1 MERRTAEQNPEIA
14 GRGLL
19 VPRVFRDGVEPAIG
33 ELPGGELDLP
43 GRGVEF
49 PLFERGDI
57 GARFSGEA
65 YDPLPAEF
73 VVVDIAGPATSAQVL
88 LAVLPG
94 EVVAEAH
101 PVAQL
106 LGDPPGGLTFK
117 EGLDGRL
124 PYGHLEI
131 LEMTQGQGV
140 VPLQIGAF
148 REDHV
153 GPPGDVGREDVDGNQ
168 KIEVVD
174 RPDGLGP
181 VREGLDQVA
190 AVYQPRLDRVGLPG
204 YRCLP
209 DGGGGL

>member
-57 GARFSGEA
+57 GARFYGEA
-65 YDPLPAEF
+65 YDPLHAEF
-73 VVVDIAGPATSAQVL
+73 VVVDISGPATSAQVL

-101 PVAQL
+101 PVRQF
-106 LGDPPGGLTFK
+106 LGDPPGGLALE
-117 EGLDGRL
+117 EGQDGRL

-131 LEMTQGQGV
+131 LASAQAQGV
-140 VPLQIGAF
+140 VPLQISAF
-148 REDHV
+148 REYHV
-153 GPPGDVGREDVDGNQ
+153 GPPGDVGRKDIDGDQ
-168 KIEVVD
+168 KVEIID
-174 RPDGLGP
+174 RP
-181 VREGLDQVA
+181 EG
-190 AVYQPRLDRVGLPG
+190 
-204 YRCLP
+204 
-209 DGGGGL
+209 